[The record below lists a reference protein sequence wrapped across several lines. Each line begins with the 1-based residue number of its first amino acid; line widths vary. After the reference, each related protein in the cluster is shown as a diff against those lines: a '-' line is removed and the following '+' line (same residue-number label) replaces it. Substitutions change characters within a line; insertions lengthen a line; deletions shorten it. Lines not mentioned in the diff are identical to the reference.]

1 MTKKEKGKSR
11 EWKKKERKIKENKGG
26 KKERKER
33 RKKRKKEQTNEQER
47 KEGRKEENVCTID
60 PRRCESSFLF
70 SFTTPAPTLA
80 LAVL

>member
-33 RKKRKKEQTNEQER
+33 RKKRKKEQTSKR
-47 KEGRKEENVCTID
+47 GRKEENVCTID
-60 PRRCESSFLF
+60 PRRCECSFLF